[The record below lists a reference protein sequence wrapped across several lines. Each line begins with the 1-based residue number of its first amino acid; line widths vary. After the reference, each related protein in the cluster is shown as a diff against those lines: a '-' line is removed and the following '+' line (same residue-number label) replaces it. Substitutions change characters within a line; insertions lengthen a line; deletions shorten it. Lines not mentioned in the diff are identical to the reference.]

1 MDVGALQ
8 ELLVLGLEQRITGRG
23 FCKDE
28 KSHLVGGVLGVVV
41 KEGRGSLELNRRDA
55 VDGGLDDLF
64 SLQNARQ
71 DFSFG
76 EGS

>member
-23 FCKDE
+23 FCKNE
-28 KSHLVGGVLGVVV
+28 KSHLVGGELGVVV
-41 KEGRGSLELNRRDA
+41 KEGRGSLDLNRRDA